1 MGVPGVHSRD
11 EGTSDAASIV
21 AEVLAAEQDVAERAE
36 FSSRRISRDVDLRL
50 QLGDWPA
57 GRRQQ
62 PVDAHRRVDLS
73 TSRTRNAM
81 YIYT

>member
-1 MGVPGVHSRD
+1 MGVSGVHSRD
-11 EGTSDAASIV
+11 ERTSDAACVV
-21 AEVLAAEQDVAERAE
+21 AQVLAAEQDVAKRPE

-50 QLGDWPA
+50 QLGDWPS

-62 PVDAHRRVDLS
+62 PVDADRRVDLS

-81 YIYT
+81 YVYT

>member
-1 MGVPGVHSRD
+1 MGVPRVHSRD
-11 EGTSDAASIV
+11 ERASDAACVV
-21 AEVLAAEQDVAERAE
+21 AEVLAAEQDVAERPK

-62 PVDAHRRVDLS
+62 PIDAD
-73 TSRTRNAM
+73 
-81 YIYT
+81 